1 MSIRLTKI
9 TTLSKVVGR
18 RFFPFGSLPIL
29 EGYVSFFG
37 VLINRHLRKHT
48 HNSSPV
54 ANVAFHPGDGF
65 SKIKKRVPFEEKNRS
80 CMVANCFY
88 KYNVTQV
95 PLTNPTIGQKNL
107 SWHLTISACKA
118 WKLSWQESFATEETR

>member
-1 MSIRLTKI
+1 
-9 TTLSKVVGR
+9 
-18 RFFPFGSLPIL
+18 
-29 EGYVSFFG
+29 
-37 VLINRHLRKHT
+37 
-48 HNSSPV
+48 
-54 ANVAFHPGDGF
+54 
-65 SKIKKRVPFEEKNRS
+65 
-80 CMVANCFY
+80 MVANCFY